1 MIIFTDASYS
11 SQTNTSGF
19 GFVIV
24 DKKFSYR
31 AGNYSFDCKSNNIAE
46 VGSIAEAL
54 KYCQVL
60 NLFKYTEDK
69 TLTVITDSTYAVKR
83 ILENY
88 VGETDQEEKYLVF
101 IRDALRKCGLK
112 TAVFQ
117 VKGHSKG
124 EDKFSYY
131 NEIADRIAADY
142 RYLGEIE
149 LEKTKSKS
157 KAKKKGK
164 RR

>member
-11 SQTNTSGF
+11 NQTNTSGF

-24 DKKFSYR
+24 DKKFNYK

-54 KYCQVL
+54 KYCQTL

-88 VGETDQEEKYLVF
+88 IGETDLEEKYLVS
-101 IRDALRKCGLK
+101 IRDILQKCGLK

-117 VKGHSKG
+117 IKGHTKG
-124 EDKFSYY
+124 EDKFSYF
-131 NEIADRIAADY
+131 NDIADRIASDY

-149 LEKTKSKS
+149 LEKRKSNS
-157 KAKKKGK
+157 RAKKKGK